1 MWCCL
6 NGAAP
11 WRVPEPEMRIL
22 IADDESIIRLGLASM
37 LQDLGHEVVSAADGR
52 EAITLARQH
61 RPDLAILDIKMP
73 FTDGLQAAQTLHSTQ
88 PMPILILTAF
98 SEQDLIEQASDLPI
112 HGYLIKPVQ
121 REDVAA
127 AIAVAAK
134 RFRDTARLEDQS
146 AALAEQLETRKLL
159 DRAKAVL
166 MADGMSEES
175 AHRHIQAQARRLRRT
190 VSEVARSIV
199 HAK

>member
-1 MWCCL
+1 
-6 NGAAP
+6 
-11 WRVPEPEMRIL
+11 MRIL

-73 FTDGLQAAQTLHSTQ
+73 FTDGFQAAQTLHSTQ
-88 PMPILILTAF
+88 PMPSLILTAF

-134 RFRDTARLEDQS
+134 RFRDTARLENQS

-166 MADGMSEES
+166 MAGGMSEES
-175 AHRHIQAQARRLRRT
+175 AHRHIQAQARRLRKT
-190 VSEVARSIV
+190 VGEVAQSIV
-199 HAK
+199 YAK